1 MAMAE
6 LGKLSAWRH
15 AAVGAAVLVCSGLA
29 LFGVIGEEQHD
40 ERFDAKQVTVT
51 PVGENGLRIREVV
64 DEDFGSN
71 DRHGY
76 QRIIPNDFGVPTD
89 VSATSPD
96 APADVS
102 VEQVPRGTRIRVGD
116 PNTNVSGQHR
126 FVLSYTL
133 PDARLTSGELALDVI
148 GTEETLSTGSFEV
161 VVTGLQLEDPLC
173 NVGAQG
179 GKGGC
184 TLEPDDGT
192 YRAVI
197 SPLEPGQGITI
208 GGTIVGRS
216 DPVAVPEPPIPDRRS
231 EDRVPLALAVLAIG
245 AVAGAA
251 VYVIARWRGRN
262 EVFAGGAADAAF
274 GNASAPG
281 GMLPPPGTPVEP
293 ATPRAVR
300 YVADQEMDELAT
312 TEFAPPGGIEPWQGT
327 VLLRE
332 RIDDE
337 SIGAWF
343 SGLAARDVITL
354 TRDEN
359 DSVTLG
365 VGDKFDTAAPADRE
379 VLTGLFE
386 GRHVVG
392 LGTYDKRFATAWREV
407 RSEQEEA
414 IAGSGWWKRHSPHA
428 SGRMNA
434 PWPFFVVFAFWI
446 LIVFGSAGSAF
457 FGWVSTPAGAIL
469 FGLVVPALAAFAV
482 YRTLLPVRSATGSAF
497 ALRAES
503 FRRFLKASEGR
514 HVEWAWKQGLLREY
528 SAWAVALG
536 AADAWERAMR
546 ASSVSPAEFSTG
558 PLLVYSMG
566 PSWSSTYTAPS
577 SPGGSGGFGGGG
589 FSGGGFSGGSVG
601 GGGGGGSSGSW

>member
-15 AAVGAAVLVCSGLA
+15 AAVGAAVLACSGLA
-29 LFGVIGEEQHD
+29 LFGVIGEEKRD
-40 ERFDAKQVTVT
+40 ERFESKQLTVT
-51 PVGENGLRIREVV
+51 PVGDDGLRIREVV
-64 DEDFGSN
+64 DQDFGTS

-102 VEQVPRGTRIRVGD
+102 AEPVPQGTRIRVGD
-116 PNTNVSGQHR
+116 PNTTISGQHR
-126 FVLSYTL
+126 YVLSYTL
-133 PDARLTSGELALDVI
+133 PDARLTSGDLALDVI
-148 GTEETLSTGSFEV
+148 GNEETLSTDHFEV
-161 VVTGLQLEDPLC
+161 VVTGLQLDDPLC
-173 NVGAQG
+173 NVGSRGAT
-179 GKGGC
+179 GGC
-184 TLEPDDGT
+184 TLEPDDGV

-208 GGTIVGRS
+208 GGTIVGRT
-216 DPVAVPEPPIPDRRS
+216 DPVSVPEPPLPMRRG
-231 EDRVPLALAVLAIG
+231 DNRAPLALTILAIG
-245 AVAGAA
+245 SVAGAA

-274 GNASAPG
+274 GSAGAPG
-281 GMLPPPGTPVEP
+281 GTLPPPGTPVVP
-293 ATPRAVR
+293 ATPRPVR

-312 TEFAPPGGIEPWQGT
+312 TEFAPPTGIEPWQGT

-337 SIGAWF
+337 SVGAWF

-354 TRDEN
+354 NRDES

-365 VGDKFDTAAPADRE
+365 VGNKFDSAAPRDRDL
-379 VLTGLFE
+379 LTSLFH
-386 GRHVVG
+386 GRNVVG
-392 LGTYDKRFATAWREV
+392 LGTYDKRFAAAWRDV
-407 RSEQEEA
+407 RAEQENE

-428 SGRMNA
+428 SSRMNT
-434 PWPFFVVFAFWI
+434 PWPFFAVFSVWF

-457 FGWVSTPAGAIL
+457 FGWVSSPAGAIL

-546 ASSVSPAEFSTG
+546 ASSVTPAELSTG

-577 SPGGSGGFGGGG
+577 SSGGGFGGGG